1 MTHETLQNFVT
12 SSISQAMVV
21 FNKLLFL
28 VKVCALHFKQL
39 FASFTK
45 RFISIAVYDW
55 IAKRIERENRY
66 ENGLGQNYYVSN
78 VSFTLKI
85 GVQN

>member
-1 MTHETLQNFVT
+1 
-12 SSISQAMVV
+12 MVV

-28 VKVCALHFKQL
+28 VKVSQLHFKQL
-39 FASFTK
+39 FARFAK
-45 RFISIAVYDW
+45 RVISIAVYDW
-55 IAKRIERENRY
+55 IAKRIEQENRY

-78 VSFTLKI
+78 VSSTLKI